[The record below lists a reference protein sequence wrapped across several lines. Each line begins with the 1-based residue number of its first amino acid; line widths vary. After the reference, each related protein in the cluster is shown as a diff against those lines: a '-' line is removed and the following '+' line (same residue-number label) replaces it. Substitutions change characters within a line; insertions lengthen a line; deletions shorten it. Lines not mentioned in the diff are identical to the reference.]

1 MTEKHALERMVY
13 HSRYLERVVITW
25 TTWIASPYIQ
35 YDQYVLETITLS
47 PGLHRVDE
55 SKL

>member
-1 MTEKHALERMVY
+1 MDNMDRQ
-13 HSRYLERVVITW
+13 
-25 TTWIASPYIQ
+25 PYIQ
-35 YDQYVLETITLS
+35 YDQYVLETITRS